1 MHGRRLVRA
10 ISLGAWVV
18 EMVATKEQIVSI
30 LSGYSVEVTPASAAK
45 VEDFS
50 AHLAAGTT
58 VNVTFL
64 PGSDIADTITTCARL
79 RREGFNPV
87 AHIAAR
93 SLESAAH
100 LDRYLSGL
108 VTEAGVDEALVIGGG
123 VNKPV
128 GPFATSMQILTS
140 GALERHGIR
149 KIGVAGHPEG
159 SPDISDAEIK
169 VALAEKNAWARDT
182 DAKVYIETQFCFEAE
197 AIVAWE
203 RRIRAEGNILPIHI
217 GLPGLATL
225 KTLIK
230 FAQMS
235 GVGPSMRVLTRQ
247 ARNIAKLLT
256 VRAPDLVVSGL
267 AEAVAGDPDSLLRE
281 VHFYP
286 FGGLAKTAAWLNTSA
301 AGNIQV
307 NPKGGFE
314 LLDDLPEPLRAVS

>member
-1 MHGRRLVRA
+1 
-10 ISLGAWVV
+10 
-18 EMVATKEQIVSI
+18 MVATREQIVS
-30 LSGYSVEVTPASAAK
+30 LLAGFSVEVTPASAAK

-64 PGSDIADTITTCARL
+64 PGSDIADTIAICARL

-87 AHIAAR
+87 PHIAAR

-100 LDRYLSGL
+100 LERYLDGL
-108 VTEAGVDEALVIGGG
+108 ASDAQVDEALVIGGG
-123 VNKPV
+123 VDNPV
-128 GPFATSMQILTS
+128 GPYATSMQVLSS
-140 GALERHGIR
+140 GLLERHGIS

-159 SPDISDAEIK
+159 SPDISTAEIS

-182 DAKVYIETQFCFEAE
+182 DADVYIETQFCFEADT
-197 AIVAWE
+197 IVSWE
-203 RRIRAEGNILPIHI
+203 RRLRAEGNALPIHI

-235 GVGPSMRVLTRQ
+235 GVGPSIRVLTRQ
-247 ARNIAKLLT
+247 ARNIAKLLM
-256 VRAPDLVVSGL
+256 VQEPDLVVAGL
-267 AEAVAGDPDSLLRE
+267 AEAVANDPDSLLRH

-286 FGGLAKTAAWLNTSA
+286 FGGLAKTAAWVNDAA
-301 AGNIQV
+301 AGNIQI
-307 NPKGGFE
+307 NPKGGFT
-314 LLDDLPEPLRAVS
+314 LGDATPLRAVS